1 MTDHFQ
7 PADDE
12 IDLLELAQTIWDGRW
27 LIAFVTAAVFAI
39 GSAYL
44 HVAERTYT
52 ITLTAK
58 PVQDDEGPRL
68 GGFSGLASLAG
79 ISLPSG
85 SSSDFSSFPLMMTA
99 PEVTARLVDD
109 PVIMLQ
115 LYAGEW
121 DTQAGVW
128 RMPERSAAG
137 TLMQSLKYFLSG
149 NPPQEY
155 REPDALR
162 LSEAF
167 KKILSSYVERQSG
180 LLTIRLDH
188 ADPEFGKYLALA
200 AFKAADSHY
209 RAGFITNG
217 SNSIEFYKTQL
228 ARARAAEH
236 REALARVIASEEQK
250 LMLATRSSYF
260 VADVLTGPTAS
271 LGPTAPRAS
280 MVLAL
285 SLLLGLIA
293 GAGIVLLRKA
303 FNKEPVA

>member
-12 IDLLELAQTIWDGRW
+12 IDLLELARTIWDGRW
-27 LIAFVTAAVFAI
+27 LITFVAAAVFAV

-58 PVQDDEGPRL
+58 PVQADEGPSL

-85 SSSDFSSFPLMMTA
+85 SSSDFLSFPLMMAA
-99 PEVTARLVDD
+99 PEVTVRLVDD
-109 PVIMLQ
+109 PVIMQRLF
-115 LYAGEW
+115 ATEW
-121 DTQAGVW
+121 DAQASIW
-128 RMPERSAAG
+128 RAPERSAAG
-137 TLMQSLKYFLSG
+137 TAVRALKQVLTG
-149 NPPQEY
+149 DLPPDY
-155 REPDALR
+155 RKPDAQR
-162 LSEAF
+162 LVEAF
-167 KKILSSYVERQSG
+167 EEILSTSLDSKSG
-180 LLTIRLDH
+180 LLKIVVTH
-188 ADPEFGKYLALA
+188 ADPEFGQYLALEV
-200 AFKAADSHY
+200 FKATDAHFRDSFLTTG
-209 RAGFITNG
+209 A
-217 SNSIEFYKTQL
+217 NSVEFYKTQL

-260 VADVLTGPTAS
+260 VADILTGPTAS

-285 SLLLGLIA
+285 SLVLGLIA

-303 FNKEPVA
+303 FSKEPVA